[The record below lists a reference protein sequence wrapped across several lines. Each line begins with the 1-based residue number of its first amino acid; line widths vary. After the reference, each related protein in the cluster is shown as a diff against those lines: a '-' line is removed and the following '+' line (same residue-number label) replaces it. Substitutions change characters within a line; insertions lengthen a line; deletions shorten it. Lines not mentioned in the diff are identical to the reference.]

1 MRAAFSARA
10 SATEPG
16 NGTIRVVIAEDLD
29 MVRGAL
35 VALLRQEA
43 DIEVVGAVSDGRQ
56 ILATA
61 RTGAPHVAVIDADL
75 CWKDRFAA
83 AVELKET
90 LPGCD
95 TLLLS
100 SLARPATVRQAL
112 SAGVGGLMLKTSPP
126 EQLADGIRRVAA
138 GYRVFDADLA
148 LVAWGSTGC
157 PLTDREL
164 EVLQLAA
171 EGDEIREIASA
182 LFLSPGTV
190 RNYLTVV
197 VSKLKARN
205 RIDAI
210 RIARKSGWIY

>member
-1 MRAAFSARA
+1 MRTAGSART
-10 SATEPG
+10 SAAEPG
-16 NGTIRVVIAEDLD
+16 NGTIRVLVAEDMD

-35 VALLRQEA
+35 VALLNQEA

-56 ILATA
+56 IVATA
-61 RTGAPHVAVIDADL
+61 RSGCPHVAVVDADL

-83 AVELKET
+83 VAELKES

-100 SLARPATVRQAL
+100 NLARPSALRQAL
-112 SAGVGGLMLKTSPP
+112 SAGVRGLMLKTSPP
-126 EQLADGIRRVAA
+126 EQLADAVRRVAA
-138 GYRVFDADLA
+138 GYRVFDADVALA
-148 LVAWGSTGC
+148 SWGLTDC
-157 PLTDREL
+157 PLTDREV
-164 EVLQLAA
+164 EILQLVS
-171 EGDEIREIASA
+171 EGDEITEIASA